1 MEDIDAAWKEFMVS
15 GNVETIDPKREIDYT
30 NITVPKATD
39 IYISTKTKIVYL
51 NDTIDLYDAFWKM
64 DVIKYDEECEGIIKK
79 QVKIISHSNDELQEI
94 KQKLSNYQYYT
105 EYVITHLDHQQSDTN
120 IYKDVRK
127 LSIGISQKDLL
138 SYRRKEKSAFYNC
151 FVTIVRVF
159 DESINKYKEVH
170 VKVFNTGKIEIP
182 GVQKDSLFSKVCNFI
197 IKKINSITENKHY
210 EIIDRKTE
218 TILINSN
225 FHCGFCIN
233 RQELFNIL
241 RSKYNLNVSFDPC
254 SYPGIQCKYDIEDH
268 KISFMIFRTGSILI
282 VGKCEDPIIHKV
294 YNFLKD
300 ILHDEYQFIHE
311 EYSSVVKPKEH
322 KSKTRKV
329 VIYVNESSSKSY
341 PLTVS

>member
-138 SYRRKEKSAFYNC
+138 SYRRKEKSAF
-151 FVTIVRVF
+151 
-159 DESINKYKEVH
+159 
-170 VKVFNTGKIEIP
+170 
-182 GVQKDSLFSKVCNFI
+182 
-197 IKKINSITENKHY
+197 
-210 EIIDRKTE
+210 
-218 TILINSN
+218 
-225 FHCGFCIN
+225 
-233 RQELFNIL
+233 
-241 RSKYNLNVSFDPC
+241 
-254 SYPGIQCKYDIEDH
+254 
-268 KISFMIFRTGSILI
+268 
-282 VGKCEDPIIHKV
+282 
-294 YNFLKD
+294 
-300 ILHDEYQFIHE
+300 
-311 EYSSVVKPKEH
+311 
-322 KSKTRKV
+322 
-329 VIYVNESSSKSY
+329 
-341 PLTVS
+341 